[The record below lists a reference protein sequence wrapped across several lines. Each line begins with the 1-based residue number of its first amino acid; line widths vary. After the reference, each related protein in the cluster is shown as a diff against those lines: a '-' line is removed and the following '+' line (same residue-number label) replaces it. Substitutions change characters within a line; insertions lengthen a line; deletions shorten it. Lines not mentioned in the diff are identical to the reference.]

1 MYKRQGSRQAN
12 PDCEVQELSRCKLRT
27 VYSEAPFED
36 KREPDADCEQSERC
50 LNDLSQIWKQDKL
63 ISAIC
68 VQSVDVHVSCGSHG
82 ITELAPFFI
91 DPRAK

>member
-1 MYKRQGSRQAN
+1 MTARCGLHASENAHS
-12 PDCEVQELSRCKLRT
+12 PMDVQPT
-27 VYSEAPFED
+27 
-36 KREPDADCEQSERC
+36 
-50 LNDLSQIWKQDKL
+50 LSQIWKRDKL

-68 VQSVDVHVSCGSHG
+68 VQSVDVHVSCSSHG

>member
-1 MYKRQGSRQAN
+1 MNEAGTQCGAEAQM
-12 PDCEVQELSRCKLRT
+12 DVQPT
-27 VYSEAPFED
+27 
-36 KREPDADCEQSERC
+36 
-50 LNDLSQIWKQDKL
+50 LSQIWKCDKR

-68 VQSVDVHVSCGSHG
+68 VQSVNVHVSCSSHG